1 MKYNM
6 ALIPILFMITTII
19 NKNMCMNNS
28 KNGLQNIRN
37 LEDDSDVLINTDIES
52 DESSDESYESSENSI
67 EDTSESMM
75 SSSGGNETNTDLPI
89 PGVEDISDKSDNSD
103 DGLIDVGT
111 DEAGV
116 VPGSNSTDN
125 GKENDIQF
133 AVLYAI
139 DNFSFRNHKIF
150 FYIYIFFH
158 GYDFSKGFSLP
169 SIRITIFIIY
179 YNLRLLSETKQ
190 TITCSQNTHYGELY
204 RYNCELV
211 DENINSL
218 SKIEGLSIESDNP
231 QFMIDNTTSSL
242 AELKDITN
250 QTMDRIQIE
259 KGFVYIRNCELLS
272 KGPVIQIKGATEDV
286 KNNAGLTLDVKN
298 SDGFVKVDSN
308 ILLNKRLLRTLEE
321 ERNVV
326 VQMNPAKPL
335 SANLNKTVG
344 VLDDGRNAL
353 IHFKKGVDSTVY
365 YSPDYNSFYMT
376 KKTKGLSGGS
386 IAAIVITI
394 VAVLIAVIAIA
405 FIMMKKPVLP
415 PNRMPGSVEAGYEM
429 SSSTNAIN

>member
-1 MKYNM
+1 MT
-6 ALIPILFMITTII
+6 LIPILLMITTII

-37 LEDDSDVLINTDIES
+37 LEDDSDEIKNTDIES

-67 EDTSESMM
+67 EDNSESMM
-75 SSSGGNETNTDLPI
+75 SSFEGNDTKTQGPEMGLDDDY
-89 PGVEDISDKSDNSD
+89 GDNSD
-103 DGLIDVGT
+103 KGIEDTEV
-111 DEAGV
+111 AGV
-116 VPGSNSTDN
+116 NPENNATENSV
-125 GKENDIQF
+125 ENEIQF

-158 GYDFSKGFSLP
+158 GYDFLHSDYTVPTIK
-169 SIRITIFIIY
+169 IRILIII
-179 YNLRLLSETKQ
+179 YNLRLLSEKSEERD
-190 TITCSQNTHYGELY
+190 ITCSKYVNTGELY

-211 DENINSL
+211 DESINSI
-218 SKIEGLSIESDNP
+218 SKIEGVSIESNNSL
-231 QFMIDNTTSSL
+231 FKIDNTTSSL
-242 AELKDITN
+242 AEFKDIAN

-259 KGFVYIRNCELLS
+259 KGFVYIRNCEFIS
-272 KGPVIQIKGATEDV
+272 KEPVIQIKGETADV
-286 KNNAGLTLDVKN
+286 QNNVGLTLDIKN
-298 SDGFVKVDSN
+298 YDGFVKVDSN
-308 ILLNKRLLRTLEE
+308 LLLKNRLLRTLEG

-326 VQMNPAKPL
+326 VQLNAYKPL
-335 SANLNKTVG
+335 SANLNKTAG

-365 YSPDYNSFYMT
+365 YSPDINNFFMT

>member
-1 MKYNM
+1 MT
-6 ALIPILFMITTII
+6 LIPILLMITTII

-37 LEDDSDVLINTDIES
+37 LEDDSDEIKNTDIES

-75 SSSGGNETNTDLPI
+75 SSPGGNETNTDLPI

-242 AELKDITN
+242 AELRDITN

-259 KGFVYIRNCELLS
+259 KGFVYIRNCEFIS
-272 KGPVIQIKGATEDV
+272 KEPVIQIKGETADV
-286 KNNAGLTLDVKN
+286 QNNVGLTLDIKN
-298 SDGFVKVDSN
+298 YDGFVKVDSN
-308 ILLNKRLLRTLEE
+308 LLLKNRLLRTLEG

-326 VQMNPAKPL
+326 VQLNAYKPL
-335 SANLNKTVG
+335 SANLNKTAG

-365 YSPDYNSFYMT
+365 YSPDTNNFFMT

-415 PNRMPGSVEAGYEM
+415 PNRMPEAAYEM
-429 SSSTNAIN
+429 SSSNNAIN

>member
-1 MKYNM
+1 MT
-6 ALIPILFMITTII
+6 LIPILLMITTII

-37 LEDDSDVLINTDIES
+37 LEDDSDEIKNTDIES

-67 EDTSESMM
+67 EDNSESMM
-75 SSSGGNETNTDLPI
+75 SSFEGNDAKTQGPEMGLDDDY
-89 PGVEDISDKSDNSD
+89 GDNSD
-103 DGLIDVGT
+103 KGIEDTEV
-111 DEAGV
+111 AGV
-116 VPGSNSTDN
+116 NP
-125 GKENDIQF
+125 ENNANETSVENEIQF

-158 GYDFSKGFSLP
+158 GYYFSESFP
-169 SIRITIFIIY
+169 VPNIRITIIIIFY
-179 YNLRLLSETKQ
+179 RLRLLSETREI
-190 TITCSQNTHYGELY
+190 ITCSQNTHHGELY
-204 RYNCELV
+204 RYSCELV
-211 DENINSL
+211 DDNINSI
-218 SKIEGLSIESDNP
+218 SKIEGVSIESNNSL
-231 QFMIDNTTSSL
+231 FKIDNTTSSL
-242 AELKDITN
+242 AEFKDITN

-259 KGFVYIRNCELLS
+259 KGFVYIRNCEFIS
-272 KGPVIQIKGATEDV
+272 KEPVIQIKGETADV
-286 KNNAGLTLDVKN
+286 QNNVGLTLDIK
-298 SDGFVKVDSN
+298 SYDGFVKVDSN
-308 ILLNKRLLRTLEE
+308 LLLKNRLLRTLEG

-326 VQMNPAKPL
+326 VQLNAYKPL
-335 SANLNKTVG
+335 SANLNKTAG

-365 YSPDYNSFYMT
+365 YSPDTNNFFMT

-415 PNRMPGSVEAGYEM
+415 PNRMSGSVEAGYEM